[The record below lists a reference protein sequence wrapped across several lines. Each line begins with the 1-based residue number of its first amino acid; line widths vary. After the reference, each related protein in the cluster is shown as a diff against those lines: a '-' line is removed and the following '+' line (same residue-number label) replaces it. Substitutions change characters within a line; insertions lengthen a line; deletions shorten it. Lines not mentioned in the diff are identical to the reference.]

1 MSKSTLFPKS
11 PFMGVGKIL
20 ESLCRKALYDFS
32 LVENVEHLGLALS
45 GGKDSLTLLYLLHAI
60 SGRGF
65 HPFKI
70 TAFHVSGA
78 FSCGPSMTKD
88 YLTTVCKEL
97 DIPLIVRNSTQ
108 TLEKLSCYPC
118 SRERRSLLFNA
129 AREAGVDTMAFGHHK
144 DDSIQTLLLNL
155 LHKGEFAAN
164 LPKVPMQKMGIT
176 IIRPLIYVSE
186 KQIEA
191 FARHYGFMRIMCQC
205 PVGANSKRKT
215 AEDLIKQLEA
225 SFPNTRENLAHASL
239 LFGSKKALNP

>member
-1 MSKSTLFPKS
+1 MTKSILFPTP
-11 PFMGVGKIL
+11 PFKGVGKVL

-32 LVENVEHLGLALS
+32 LLENVNHLGIALS

-65 HPFKI
+65 QPFKI

-88 YLTTVCKEL
+88 YLTSVCEQL
-97 DIPLIVRNSTQ
+97 GVPLILRESRQ
-108 TLEKLSCYPC
+108 TIEKLSCYPC

-129 AREAGVDTMAFGHHK
+129 AREAGVETIAFGHHK

-164 LPKVPMQKMGIT
+164 LPKVPMQKMGVT
-176 IIRPLIYVSE
+176 IIRPLIYASE

-191 FARHYGFMRIMCQC
+191 FAKYYSFMRIMCQC
-205 PVGANSKRKT
+205 PVGAISKRRAVK
-215 AEDLIKQLEA
+215 DILDQLEQV
-225 SFPNTRENLAHASL
+225 FPNTRENLAIASL
-239 LFGSKKALNP
+239 ESGSKKALNP